1 MISIDGFG
9 PVPNTGETF
18 FPFDSMDDRVNS
30 GYGATWLYRYF
41 DMEGSLLYVGIS
53 KHPAIRDEQ
62 HWWKQ
67 TRWRETAAT
76 MRLDLFPSRHEAEY
90 AEKLAIHIENP
101 FGNWKRLPLDKSDR
115 SITRVPSGIRT
126 IWADVTPYYFVWEE
140 PSRVLDCP
148 HVATPATSATWH
160 PAERQTAPGGSS
172 TWTEVVKPEWTP

>member
-18 FPFDSMDDRVNS
+18 FPFDSMDDRIS
-30 GYGATWLYRYF
+30 AGYGATWLYRYF

-67 TRWRETAAT
+67 HRWRETAAS
-76 MRLDLFPSRHEAEY
+76 MRLDLFRHKHEAEF
-90 AEKLAIHIENP
+90 AEKLAINLENP
-101 FGNWKRLPLDKSDR
+101 VGNWRRLPLDPSDR
-115 SITRVPSGIRT
+115 RITCVPDGIRT
-126 IWADVTPYYFVWEE
+126 IWADVTPYYLTWER
-140 PSRVLDCP
+140 PSRVLEVKE
-148 HVATPATSATWH
+148 VATPATSATWP

-172 TWTEVVKPEWTP
+172 TCTQIVKPQEGF